1 MLARDDHILQP
12 LDRTL
17 CRPDFLTVHQ
27 FHLLYTTY
35 GGCPDNRHQLMDFI
49 ISFLTQ
55 YGYWGMLMAAFLAG
69 SFFPFSSEAVLVG
82 LMATGLDPWVL
93 MIYGTIGN
101 VLGSMFN
108 YGVGRMGK
116 LEWIEKYLH
125 VKEKDLAKAQRFMAG
140 RGAWMGFFAFLPVLG
155 SAIAIA
161 LGLMRA
167 NVIITFI
174 AVTAG
179 KIFRYIILI
188 YSAGLFM

>member
-1 MLARDDHILQP
+1 
-12 LDRTL
+12 
-17 CRPDFLTVHQ
+17 
-27 FHLLYTTY
+27 
-35 GGCPDNRHQLMDFI
+35 MDFI

-55 YGYWGMLMAAFLAG
+55 YGYWGMLLAAFLAG

-93 MIYGTIGN
+93 MIYGTVGN
-101 VLGSMFN
+101 VLGSIVN

-125 VKEKDLAKAQRFMAG
+125 VKKKDLDKAQRFMAG

-155 SAIAIA
+155 SAITIA

-167 NVIITFI
+167 NIVITFVSI
-174 AVTAG
+174 TLG

-188 YSAGLFM
+188 YGAGLFM